1 MPFTC
6 EKIPFNEI
14 TRKFT
19 VSRPL
24 EMAKVNYSDA
34 PDDLPVAKKW
44 GMKPVTLMPGFS
56 ELFPEIQSLDG
67 RASDVWVVSFP
78 KCGTTWCQEMV
89 WLLDNNLDFEGAKST
104 LLTDRFAYLELNYLP
119 NGERGHSVD
128 RLTAMPAKRYIKSH
142 LPAHILPRSLWY
154 AKSKIIY
161 VARNP
166 KDAAISFFHHWRNMG
181 RFTGSLD
188 DHLDLFINDYVK
200 MPFTCEIVP
209 FNDVTKKYTI
219 SRPMKIAKFNDSDVP
234 DDLEVARKWAVKP
247 TTLSPSFGDRYP
259 GIRDLDARPGDIW
272 VVSFAKCGT
281 TWTQEMVWLLDNNLD
296 FEAAKTTPLTNRF
309 HFLELNKLPNGEPG
323 EPIKK
328 LRDMTTKR
336 YIKSHL
342 PAHLLSRSLWYAK
355 SKVIYVAR
363 NPKDA
368 AVSFFHHQKNLDG
381 FTGSLDDYLDIFIN
395 DYVMFGPF
403 HDHVLDFWRMRDEEN
418 VLFITYEEMKRDL
431 EGVIRKT
438 CAFLGKDYPA
448 ERMCLD

>member
-1 MPFTC
+1 
-6 EKIPFNEI
+6 
-14 TRKFT
+14 
-19 VSRPL
+19 
-24 EMAKVNYSDA
+24 
-34 PDDLPVAKKW
+34 
-44 GMKPVTLMPGFS
+44 
-56 ELFPEIQSLDG
+56 
-67 RASDVWVVSFP
+67 
-78 KCGTTWCQEMV
+78 
-89 WLLDNNLDFEGAKST
+89 
-104 LLTDRFAYLELNYLP
+104 
-119 NGERGHSVD
+119 
-128 RLTAMPAKRYIKSH
+128 
-142 LPAHILPRSLWY
+142 
-154 AKSKIIY
+154 
-161 VARNP
+161 
-166 KDAAISFFHHWRNMG
+166 
-181 RFTGSLD
+181 
-188 DHLDLFINDYVK
+188 

-259 GIRDLDARPGDIW
+259 GIKDLDARPGDTW

-309 HFLELNKLPNGEPG
+309 HYLELNKLPNGEPG

-448 ERMCLD
+448 ERIEELKEHLSFKSMRENDKIKIEHFTGIYQDWQDKSYRFVRKGQVGGYKSEMSTEWIEKFNKWSEKELQGSGFKFEE